1 MNVFLLRLSC
11 FHVLCSLALP
21 VSTQAFAYLPSVI
34 SVPRSALS
42 VQRAAFGGTTALF
55 SASSNNRQDNSDE
68 YIPSKRAPPQGGD
81 MAYIQTNIQRQM
93 NTYQQIRQVSLDSIR
108 DVYVRQPR
116 TRTFWYIGKVAMA
129 GVSLEQAMGRQA
141 NLMEE
146 HATRLRP
153 VELGRSFGNL
163 EYFVAPG
170 DSELAC
176 TKGTV
181 DLIPVLITKDEGG
194 FKTVPLKAVGF
205 YCEVVTNQGIG
216 LHIEREMD
224 GTVAK
229 PYQ

>member
-1 MNVFLLRLSC
+1 
-11 FHVLCSLALP
+11 
-21 VSTQAFAYLPSVI
+21 
-34 SVPRSALS
+34 
-42 VQRAAFGGTTALF
+42 
-55 SASSNNRQDNSDE
+55 
-68 YIPSKRAPPQGGD
+68 

-181 DLIPVLITKDEGG
+181 DLIPVLITKDEEG